1 MINFGK
7 LSKTK
12 SSGPPAKLVE
22 LFEQLDR
29 KASHGSLRPVQ
40 IEVLNA
46 LDEQIKQRDIVIKLS
61 TGSGKTV
68 AGLVYAE
75 YMRRKYPGEMVLY
88 LSPTNQLVEQV
99 IHTGS
104 LIGVPVDGFPKES
117 HPHQAVEGKSVLAC
131 TYDRLFNSKNVFTR
145 NNFIPSTIL
154 LDDVHSGVDRVRNA
168 FTATVPDKVHAR
180 LRAIFEPLCEPT
192 DPAIWRGIA
201 NNESDARYEVP
212 FWIWIPQCGSVGK
225 ILEEVKT
232 ERELLFRW
240 SNIARYLEYARLCI
254 SGTTVEISMPVAP
267 SEENLAYASAKHRLF
282 MSASIKDGTG
292 LIRDLDCSHEAL
304 KRIIE
309 PPSDRGAGERM
320 ILPVSLIDPA
330 LKKAQIADLCAAY
343 AKRANVVVLTSSG
356 KQTAS
361 WVEAGAVMKQG
372 DEVDAAVSQLRN
384 TVKGL
389 YMTFAQRFDGIDL
402 PDDACRIL
410 VIDGTPSGERLCDQ
424 IDIDRQKNSPGY
436 NVRVVN
442 RFEQA
447 LGRAVRSSADYAAI
461 LLVGSDIAAFVGR
474 RDVKDLLE
482 SHTREQ
488 IDLGKALAEQLK
500 QGGAD
505 SAKAIASAVDA
516 LLERDEGWKEAHR
529 ERIAAIPRGTRA
541 GAGLTI
547 SEMAAVAEREAWLLA
562 KSRNHQGA
570 VAVLQTAA
578 DEPAQHPVQRAELL
592 FRMAGFMHQFDSG
605 KAAALYRGAFQINSL
620 LPRPIQL
627 PDRRYSRVREQA
639 VNLRDYFGTFT
650 NVNAAVSRL
659 EEIRAKL
666 PYSGNSELVERAL
679 FELGEALGA
688 SSSRPEKET
697 GRGPDVLWIFD
708 DLALC
713 IEAKSE
719 KYARIWK
726 ADAEQL
732 LLSME
737 WCTAQ
742 TDVPKDKVVPVF
754 ATNSLDVDRP
764 EDISYGPRFMTE
776 SVVLGIVDSL
786 CVLVN
791 GISYEGPLFIDPAT
805 INRRVLD
812 ERLTGREIVG
822 RLQAK

>member
-22 LFEQLDR
+22 LFDQLDR

-40 IEVLNA
+40 IEALNA
-46 LDEQIKQRDIVIKLS
+46 LDEQIKQRDIVIKVS

-75 YMRRKYPGEMVLY
+75 YMRRKYPGEMVMY
-88 LSPTNQLVEQV
+88 LAPTNQLVDQV
-99 IHTGS
+99 INTGS
-104 LIGVPVDGFPKES
+104 LIGVPVDGFPKEG
-117 HPHQAVEGKSVLAC
+117 HPHHAVEGKTVLAC
-131 TYDRLFNSKNVFTR
+131 TYDRLFNSRNVFAR
-145 NNFIPSTIL
+145 NNFVPSTII

-168 FTATVPDKVHAR
+168 FTATVPDKAYAR
-180 LRAIFEPLCEPT
+180 VRAIFHPLCEPT

-212 FWIWIPQCGSVGK
+212 YWIWIPQSAAVSE
-225 ILEEVKT
+225 ILEEVKM

-240 SNIARYLEYARLCI
+240 GNIARYLEHARLCI
-254 SGTTVEISMPVAP
+254 SGTTAELSMPVAP
-267 SEENLAYASAKHRLF
+267 AEENHAYASAKHRLF

-292 LIRDLDCSHEAL
+292 LIRDLDCSQDAL

-320 ILPVSLIDPA
+320 ILPVSLINPA
-330 LKKAQIADLCAAY
+330 VKKGPIADLCAAY

-356 KQTAS
+356 KQATS
-361 WVEAGAVMKQG
+361 WVAAGAIMKQG
-372 DEVDAAVSQLRN
+372 DEVDDAVAELRN
-384 TVKGL
+384 TAKGL
-389 YMTFAQRFDGIDL
+389 YMAFPQRFDGVDL

-424 IDIDRQKNSPGY
+424 IDTERQKNSPGY

-474 RDVKDLLE
+474 RDVKESLE
-482 SHTREQ
+482 NHTREQ
-488 IDLGKALAEQLK
+488 IDLGKDLADQLNA
-500 QGGAD
+500 GAAD
-505 SAKAIASAVDA
+505 SLKAIASAFDA
-516 LLERDEGWKEAHR
+516 LLERDEDWKEAHR
-529 ERIAAIPRGTRA
+529 ERMAAVPRGTRA

-547 SEMAAVAEREAWLLA
+547 SESAAVAEREAWLLA

-570 VAVLQTAA
+570 AARLQLAA
-578 DEPAQHPVQRAELL
+578 DEQALHPIQRAELL
-592 FRMAGFMHQFDSG
+592 FRMASFMHQFDPG

-620 LPRPIQL
+620 LPRPMQL

-639 VNLRDYFGTFT
+639 ANLRDHLGTFT
-650 NVNAAVSRL
+650 SVNAAVSRL
-659 EEIRAKL
+659 EEIRGKL
-666 PYSGNSELVERAL
+666 PYAGNAEVVEQGL

-732 LLSME
+732 LLSLE
-737 WCTAQ
+737 WCAAQ
-742 TDVPKDKVVPVF
+742 TDVPRKAVVPVF

-764 EDISYGPRFMTE
+764 EDVSYGPRFMTE

-786 CVLVN
+786 RELIN
-791 GISYEGPLFIDPAT
+791 GISYEGPLFNDPPT
-805 INRRVLD
+805 INRKLLD
-812 ERLTGREIVG
+812 ARLSGREIAG
-822 RLQAK
+822 RLQGK